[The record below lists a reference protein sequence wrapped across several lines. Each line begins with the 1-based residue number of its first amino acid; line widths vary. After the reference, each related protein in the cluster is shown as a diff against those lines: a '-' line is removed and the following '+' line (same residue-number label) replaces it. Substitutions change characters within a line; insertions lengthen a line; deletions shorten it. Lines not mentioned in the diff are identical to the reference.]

1 MFVLYGK
8 SELTEMSAE
17 HALAFR
23 ARCSLLPNDVA
34 LQQYQCR
41 SLAVACCAI
50 GIPDRICVYLG
61 LIYRQWVMFV
71 LYGKSEVTEMS
82 AEHAL
87 AF

>member
-1 MFVLYGK
+1 
-8 SELTEMSAE
+8 MSALLSV
-17 HALAFR
+17 AQ
-23 ARCSLLPNDVA
+23 RCSVA
-34 LQQYQCR
+34 AMYHCR
-41 SLAVACCAI
+41 SLAVACCVI

-87 AF
+87 AP